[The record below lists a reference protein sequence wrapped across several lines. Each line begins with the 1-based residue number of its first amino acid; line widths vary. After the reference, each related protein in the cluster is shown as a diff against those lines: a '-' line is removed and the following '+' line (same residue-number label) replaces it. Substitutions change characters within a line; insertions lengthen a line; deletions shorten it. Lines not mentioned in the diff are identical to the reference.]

1 MLVNRNLHRIFRIN
15 IELFKTLCVRIV
27 IVRVTP
33 RSSHWIWQFEYEYY
47 VNQTREWHCD
57 ANYRESICPDTPSH
71 TRNYASGVRYHYY
84 GRKVLGRCSQWQWEM
99 ELEET
104 FSGIVNVW
112 GRVSDGDIY
121 WMFYKGF
128 WKDIKHE
135 LMRILILHGIGIIF
149 VVLQKEI
156 QFKVICI
163 KQA

>member
-1 MLVNRNLHRIFRIN
+1 
-15 IELFKTLCVRIV
+15 
-27 IVRVTP
+27 
-33 RSSHWIWQFEYEYY
+33 
-47 VNQTREWHCD
+47 
-57 ANYRESICPDTPSH
+57 
-71 TRNYASGVRYHYY
+71 
-84 GRKVLGRCSQWQWEM
+84 M

-156 QFKVICI
+156 QFKVIYF